1 MTVRLRGVLA
11 PVLTPF
17 NQRLEPD
24 VDKFI
29 ATMTKV
35 DTRSS
40 GG

>member
-1 MTVRLRGVLA
+1 VKYRQALA
-11 PVLTPF
+11 EFT
-17 NQRLEPD
+17 RDRD

-35 DTRSS
+35 DTRAS